1 MKNILLLLMMLSTSM
16 LCLSQESWDVITLK
30 NRSVIVGKITE
41 FNFNENLTVQTKD
54 GYGFMF
60 RMQDIQS
67 VKKEKKQEDEK
78 FKMVMPNNQNT
89 VENVTQNPSSFVRQG
104 QTSNYGTTE
113 ISSVPLNN
121 NGNLPQQRQGNTS
134 TYRMQ
139 PNNQGIQGNYQN
151 TPNPNLNN
159 NYGATNYQQ
168 VPPDSYNNPNTLR
181 STNPSQFQNY
191 QAPQTQ
197 NPQPLINQNNP
208 NNRNYPQYQNSNY
221 NGQANAGV
229 NPNALNNQ
237 QAVSGYYTND
247 PNNSRRQAFVNP
259 PVTAVTPTRKVPS
272 TDIFTN
278 INNYSNLKNI
288 VPKVDCNQGYGNF
301 GFINKTNKSIL
312 VSLQKKQKDGYLA
325 DYKEISIAP
334 NSKGY
339 FNNVKTNNYPFF
351 VKTRNRLAGTN
362 QSEYV
367 ILGRGSILIEKCK
380 TELLS
385 IQ

>member
-1 MKNILLLLMMLSTSM
+1 MKKILLLLMMFSTSL

-30 NRSVIVGKITE
+30 NGSVIVGKITE

-78 FKMVMPNNQNT
+78 FKMVMPNTQKT
-89 VENVTQNPSSFVRQG
+89 VENISQTSPQNPSNFIRQDQG
-104 QTSNYGTTE
+104 QVVNYGNPG
-113 ISSVPLNN
+113 ISSVPTYNA
-121 NGNLPQQRQGNTS
+121 GSLPQQRQANTS
-134 TYRMQ
+134 TYRS
-139 PNNQGIQGNYQN
+139 PNNPGIQGNYQN
-151 TPNPNLNN
+151 TPN
-159 NYGATNYQQ
+159 TNYRASNYQAN
-168 VPPDSYNNPNTLR
+168 PSGSYTNANTLR
-181 STNPSQFQNY
+181 PANPSQFQNY
-191 QAPQTQ
+191 QPTQTQ
-197 NPQPLINQNNP
+197 NPQSFINQNNP
-208 NNRNYPQYQNSNY
+208 NNRNYPQYQNPNY
-221 NGQANAGV
+221 NNRS
-229 NPNALNNQ
+229 NALNNQ
-237 QAVSGYYTND
+237 QVVSGYYTND
-247 PNNSRRQAFVNP
+247 PNNSRQQAFVSP
-259 PVTAVTPTRKVPS
+259 SATAVAPARKVPS

-278 INNYSNLKNI
+278 INNYSNLKNTA
-288 VPKVDCNQGYGNF
+288 PKVDCNQGYGNF

-325 DYKEISIAP
+325 DYKEIAIAP

-339 FNNVKTNNYPFF
+339 FSNVKTNDYPFF
-351 VKTRNRLAGTN
+351 VKTKNRLAGTN

-367 ILGRGSILIEKCK
+367 ILGRGSIRVEKCK